1 MVLSVLLNQSEEVIA
16 LLGISI
22 CSDISALR
30 AVHRGKG
37 FYVKRRVNSMTAAAL
52 SCALTS
58 DPHVFESEPVC
69 SSNYSSFGP
78 HRKRVPLLPPLFE
91 FSIPLVFSNCMNA
104 TDG

>member
-22 CSDISALR
+22 RLDISALK

-52 SCALTS
+52 SCAVSS

-69 SSNYSSFGP
+69 TGNYSSLGHIVMKGSLFS
-78 HRKRVPLLPPLFE
+78 LLFLNFQ
-91 FSIPLVFSNCMNA
+91 FL
-104 TDG
+104 